1 VASIT
6 VIGLDEV
13 QRRPRKVAI
22 GEFDGVHRGHRALL
36 HDIDTVL
43 TFDPHPLAVV
53 APERAPR
60 LLTRLD
66 VRAEILAELGVRE
79 MVVVPFTPA
88 FAAKRANVFIDEDLI
103 GRLGAETIC
112 VGRNFRFGR
121 GAKADA
127 SVFSEHRALEA
138 RIVELVTDAGEPVSS
153 TRIRALLDAGDVEGA
168 GALLERPFELPAA
181 LSPSGR
187 EGPREVVM
195 TDPALLCPA
204 AGRYACQVMTG
215 SGTWQDAEVAVPA
228 RTREAPVPAG
238 DETRVRF
245 LRRTREPA
253 AENMLRHPVGGPL

>member
-1 VASIT
+1 MASIA
-6 VIGLDEV
+6 VIQWDEV

-43 TFDPHPLAVV
+43 TFDPHPLAVL

-88 FAAKRANVFIDEDLI
+88 FAAKRAHVFIDEDLI

-127 SVFSEHRALEA
+127 SVFRDHPALEA
-138 RIVELVTDAGEPVSS
+138 RIVELVTDHGGPVSS
-153 TRIRALLDAGDVEGA
+153 TRIRALLAVGDVEGA
-168 GALLERPFELPAA
+168 GALLERPFELPATLCA
-181 LSPSGR
+181 SVG
-187 EGPREVVM
+187 EGPRQVAM
-195 TDPALLCPA
+195 TDPALVCPA
-204 AGRYACQVMTG
+204 AGRYACQVMAG
-215 SGTWQDAEVAVPA
+215 SGTWQDAEVDVSS
-228 RTREAPVPAG
+228 RTRETSVSAG

-245 LRRTREPA
+245 LRRVREPV
-253 AENMLRHPVGGPL
+253 AENMLRHPVGGPS